1 MGKDIKGLW
10 VVPVIG
16 LTLVGTI
23 FLIKKLSQI
32 EVTDEGVSF
41 GGKNKT
47 IKG

>member
-10 VVPVIG
+10 IVPAIG

-32 EVTDEGVSF
+32 EVTDEGISF
-41 GGKNKT
+41 GGSKSSK
-47 IKG
+47 K